1 MKGQAFSTR
10 KYRCASAAGN
20 PQSTLHMRATWN
32 LLAGTR
38 SPTAHSSQSPAPAQQ
53 RTHVLLQTF
62 RWLQPRDTPFRHGT
76 GIFSRKEG
84 FPQGKL
90 ERRACRSHHPASWSK
105 SGTPSHEYF
114 LVKENIIPSTNRK
127 KLAGMICYKPVLEI
141 SPGDTKLDC

>member
-90 ERRACRSHHPASWSK
+90 ERRACRSHLPPHGQNPGPLVTNTSLSK
-105 SGTPSHEYF
+105 RTLFPLLTERN
-114 LVKENIIPSTNRK
+114 LQ
-127 KLAGMICYKPVLEI
+127 A
-141 SPGDTKLDC
+141 